1 MATMSV
7 RATYALDQPTA
18 DTIRKLAGR
27 WNTSQAEVIR
37 RAVKLAAEQAQAE
50 PRRMTPIEVI
60 DYYQKHGAPRTAA
73 EDRALIA
80 RMRKE
85 RHQESEARSERVE
98 RAFRERGA
106 IKK

>member
-27 WNTSQAEVIR
+27 WNISQAEVIR

-50 PRRMTPIEVI
+50 PRRMTPMDVIE
-60 DYYQKHGAPRTAA
+60 YYRNNPLPRTAA
-73 EDRALIA
+73 QDKALIA

-85 RHQESEARSERVE
+85 RHEDSEATSERTD
-98 RAFRERGA
+98 RAFAQRA
-106 IKK
+106 KAK